1 MSASEIASITA
12 TVTQLQELRRM
23 QEELT
28 AEIEALTDAIKAA
41 MGAQELL
48 LAGPYKVT
56 WKPVTS
62 SRIDTTALKK
72 ALPDIAAQYTKTTT
86 TRRFEIR

>member
-1 MSASEIASITA
+1 MSASEIAQITA

-28 AEIEALTDAIKAA
+28 AEIETLTDAIKAH
-41 MGAQELL
+41 MGTQELL

-56 WKPVTS
+56 WKAVTS

>member
-1 MSASEIASITA
+1 MSASEIAAITA

-28 AEIEALTDAIKAA
+28 AEIEALTDAIKAH
-41 MGAQELL
+41 MGTQELL

-56 WKPVTS
+56 WKAVTS

>member
-1 MSASEIASITA
+1 MSNTEITA
-12 TVTQLQELRRM
+12 AVTQLQELRRM

-28 AEIEALTDAIKAA
+28 AEIETLTDAIKAH
-41 MGAQELL
+41 MGENELL
-48 LAGPYKVT
+48 LAGPYKIT
-56 WKPVTS
+56 WKAVTS